1 MDIADQPRGIVL
13 VTGPTGSGKSTTLA
27 AMVNY
32 INETRPEHI
41 LTIEDPIEF
50 VHQSKKCLVNQR
62 EVHRDTLGF
71 NEALRSALRED
82 PDIILVGEMRD
93 LERYILPLLQKRL
106 TVLWMCSQPLKK
118 KWYAP

>member
-1 MDIADQPRGIVL
+1 MEQLGMGEVFKKISDVPRGLVV

-27 AMVNY
+27 AMVDY
-32 INETRPEHI
+32 INETKYEHI

-62 EVHRDTLGF
+62 EVHRDTHGF

-82 PDIILVGEMRD
+82 PDIILVG
-93 LERYILPLLQKRL
+93 
-106 TVLWMCSQPLKK
+106 
-118 KWYAP
+118 